1 MNGWAG
7 TRAEREWLATLRRI
21 ADSLAL
27 IGRELRR
34 LNVRE
39 DREGDSEEDPR

>member
-7 TRAEREWLATLRRI
+7 TRSEREWLATLRRI
-21 ADSLAL
+21 ADSLAT
-27 IGRELRR
+27 IARELRA

-39 DREGDSEEDPR
+39 DREGDPEEEPS